1 MWCPPQPGGEFRV
14 VYLYTISN
22 SEEVRSAMGSAAEP
36 TVQPTIQ
43 EVGPY
48 YYAVTWNYTDLVRA
62 TSASSCEHI
71 CGCRSGLQPHSL
83 GDSMRCGP
91 GMVG

>member
-1 MWCPPQPGGEFRV
+1 MSVRRNCVNGWPLRPCCLPQPGGEFRV
-14 VYLYTISN
+14 VYLYTSTN
-22 SEEVRSAMGSAAEP
+22 AEAVRSAMGTPTQP

-62 TSASSCEHI
+62 TNA
-71 CGCRSGLQPHSL
+71 LA
-83 GDSMRCGP
+83 
-91 GMVG
+91 

>member
-1 MWCPPQPGGEFRV
+1 
-14 VYLYTISN
+14 
-22 SEEVRSAMGSAAEP
+22 MGTPTQP

-62 TSASSCEHI
+62 TNA
-71 CGCRSGLQPHSL
+71 LA
-83 GDSMRCGP
+83 
-91 GMVG
+91 